1 MGDLEASM
9 SIETD
14 FTAGAEQSV
23 VAAGLEFVR
32 AHTGR
37 ADVEDAVLVQSVAET
52 LALLGLERDAEEL
65 LAHPE
70 SDAATLRLVASC
82 IVLPQPQVALAMP
95 EHNLQGRLVPAWLRS
110 AAGARSL
117 FGARPPVGE
126 G

>member
-1 MGDLEASM
+1 M

-14 FTAGAEQSV
+14 FAADAEVSA

-37 ADVEDAVLVQSVAET
+37 ADVEDAVLLQAVTDT
-52 LALLGLERDAEEL
+52 LAVLGLDRTAEDL
-65 LAHPE
+65 LAQADR
-70 SDAATLRLVASC
+70 DAATLRLVASC
-82 IVLPQPQVALAMP
+82 MALPQPQVSLAMP
-95 EHNLQGRLVPAWLRS
+95 EHDLQGHFFPARLRS
-110 AAGARSL
+110 AAGL